1 MSSKPEVPRGFRDF
15 PPEVME
21 LRLKV
26 INTVRNIFE
35 INDFPPM
42 DTPSIEYWETLAGK
56 YGPEAENKLI
66 WRFKDPFSEKEYALR
81 YDLTVPLARY
91 VASHPELQLPF
102 KRHQISYVWR
112 HEEPQRGRYREF
124 LQADIDTVGS
134 KFVESDAEIINTMN
148 LVLEELGL
156 DDFIV
161 KINHR
166 KILYIIFEKRLG
178 SNVTSVL
185 RAIDKLD
192 KIGIDGVILELQK
205 IGLDES
211 SINWIIN
218 LISNRDSIDNL
229 ENIKKN
235 LVEFDFSLED
245 PLNELIE
252 FREFLAH
259 RKHIVFDLSLVRG
272 LDYYTGIIFEIS
284 LEKGSPG
291 SIAGGGRYD
300 NLIKMFKGS
309 DLPATG
315 GSLGIERIFDVL
327 EERNITSKFK
337 KKNKVF
343 IITLNEDSYKY
354 AWNFS
359 YELRTR
365 GIKTEI
371 DLMRRNVDKQKKK
384 GASENILFHVY
395 IGKKEKEG
403 RYITIVER
411 DTGKRLELPYDKAID
426 YILIQLKER

>member
-134 KFVESDAEIINTMN
+134 KFVESDAEIINTMS

-161 KINHR
+161 K
-166 KILYIIFEKRLG
+166 
-178 SNVTSVL
+178 
-185 RAIDKLD
+185 
-192 KIGIDGVILELQK
+192 
-205 IGLDES
+205 
-211 SINWIIN
+211 
-218 LISNRDSIDNL
+218 
-229 ENIKKN
+229 
-235 LVEFDFSLED
+235 
-245 PLNELIE
+245 
-252 FREFLAH
+252 
-259 RKHIVFDLSLVRG
+259 
-272 LDYYTGIIFEIS
+272 
-284 LEKGSPG
+284 
-291 SIAGGGRYD
+291 
-300 NLIKMFKGS
+300 
-309 DLPATG
+309 
-315 GSLGIERIFDVL
+315 
-327 EERNITSKFK
+327 
-337 KKNKVF
+337 
-343 IITLNEDSYKY
+343 
-354 AWNFS
+354 
-359 YELRTR
+359 
-365 GIKTEI
+365 
-371 DLMRRNVDKQKKK
+371 
-384 GASENILFHVY
+384 
-395 IGKKEKEG
+395 
-403 RYITIVER
+403 
-411 DTGKRLELPYDKAID
+411 
-426 YILIQLKER
+426 